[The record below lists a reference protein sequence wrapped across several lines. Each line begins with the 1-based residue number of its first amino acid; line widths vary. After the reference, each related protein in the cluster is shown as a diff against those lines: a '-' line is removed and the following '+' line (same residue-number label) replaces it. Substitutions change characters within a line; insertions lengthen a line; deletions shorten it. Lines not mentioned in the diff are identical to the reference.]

1 MITGNGLQLAKL
13 LSGTYIPPARYLV
26 LLSFL
31 EKVIGHMLSNEAE
44 GPVQPAWRRA
54 SYCAAGECV
63 EVAQRDG
70 VIMLRDSTQPH
81 GSVLHYAAEE
91 WRSFV
96 RNVRAG
102 EFTELSS
109 LSEAPPAR

>member
-1 MITGNGLQLAKL
+1 
-13 LSGTYIPPARYLV
+13 
-26 LLSFL
+26 
-31 EKVIGHMLSNEAE
+31 MLSNEAE
-44 GPVQPAWRRA
+44 GPVQPTWRRA

-81 GSVLHYAAEE
+81 GIVLRYAAEP
-91 WRSFV
+91 WWSFV

-102 EFTELSS
+102 EFSTFSS
-109 LSEAPPAR
+109 LSRLSQRAG